1 MDGSQGHMYVNAC
14 KMWAN
19 TPAPWILSVKKRFIS
34 MILSYQPCFR
44 ADYLRFPTL
53 THQFRTFFHP
63 YDQNQPQ
70 QTSLKCTK
78 PISDPSHCHHRPHI
92 IPFSPFPTSIRL
104 NKEGNQ
110 WWMKLII
117 KPWRFESQVFQRS
130 FLKRASWKYTSSAT
144 TRQVQR
150 KFNISF
156 LPVEVFCHFLLRF
169 AIFLGHVY
177 I

>member
-1 MDGSQGHMYVNAC
+1 MH
-14 KMWAN
+14 
-19 TPAPWILSVKKRFIS
+19 VKCGQIHQPRG
-34 MILSYQPCFR
+34 SYQ
-44 ADYLRFPTL
+44 L
-53 THQFRTFFHP
+53 TKDSLAWFWAINHAFGQITYVSQHWHISLERFFHP

-70 QTSLKCTK
+70 QTSQKCTK

-92 IPFSPFPTSIRL
+92 IPFSPFPMAIRL

-117 KPWRFESQVFQRS
+117 KPWRFESQVFRRS

-150 KFNISF
+150 KFNMSF

>member
-1 MDGSQGHMYVNAC
+1 MDGSQRYMYVNAC

-19 TPAPWILSVKKRFIS
+19 TPAPWILSVNKRFIS

-53 THQFRTFFHP
+53 THQFRTFFSSLWP
-63 YDQNQPQ
+63 KP
-70 QTSLKCTK
+70 TSTNLPKMHKTYIRSI
-78 PISDPSHCHHRPHI
+78 PLSSPSHI

-150 KFNISF
+150 KLNMWF
-156 LPVEVFCHFLLRF
+156 LHIEVFCHFLLRF